1 MNPGTGATLETGH
14 RGNTFFSL
22 YRTPDPVQP
31 LIPHARQQ
39 GRNREPPL
47 LRTERFKPDRLAH
60 SLPREADRGPVEL
73 DAAAVCDLPHGPG
86 LGITDLMP
94 HRRSPMG

>member
-1 MNPGTGATLETGH
+1 M
-14 RGNTFFSL
+14 FSSL

-31 LIPHARQQ
+31 LIHHVRQQ

-60 SLPREADRGPVEL
+60 SLPREGDRGPVE
-73 DAAAVCDLPHGPG
+73 A
-86 LGITDLMP
+86 
-94 HRRSPMG
+94 